1 VFQDFNRYQFTLRDS
16 IAVGSVD
23 HMADPHRLCRATDR
37 SGSDELVETLHD
49 GLDAQLGSW
58 FEGGAE
64 LSGGQWQRI
73 AIARAFMREEADIFI
88 LDEPTAALDARAEH
102 ALFERLAELVVGRT
116 TLVISHRFATV
127 RMAKRIIVLEHGR
140 IIERGTHTELV
151 VQDGTYAKLFAL
163 QAEGYLS

>member
-1 VFQDFNRYQFTLRDS
+1 
-16 IAVGSVD
+16 
-23 HMADPHRLCRATDR
+23 
-37 SGSDELVETLHD
+37 
-49 GLDAQLGSW
+49 SW

-102 ALFERLAELVVGRT
+102 ALFERFTELVAGRT

-127 RMAKRIIVLEHGR
+127 RMAKRIIVLGHGR
-140 IIERGTHTELV
+140 IIERGIHTELV
-151 VQDGTYAKLFAL
+151 VHDSQRRLAARTAWRRCLPVGC
-163 QAEGYLS
+163 EGSRRRISQSP